1 MEEAGIELRFYLRN
15 LQRWWW
21 LLLLGAVGGAVAAY
35 FLSGLITPSYES
47 TAKVLVQGGETPATP
62 LLPEEQASQDLART
76 YRDLIKTR
84 PILERVIQDL
94 SLPYDTER
102 LSEKLSV
109 SSTRSLIEMTVDDPD
124 AEVAASIAN
133 TTAVIFIE
141 DFRNK
146 QVAQIAELQGSLSQ
160 QGIVDE
166 TSIIRAL
173 ASTLSTVSIVEEA
186 KPARSP
192 SSPRVTLNTILAG
205 VVGRP

>member
-109 SSTRSLIEMTVDDPD
+109 SSTRSLIEMTVDDPNP
-124 AEVAASIAN
+124 EVAASIAN

-146 QVAQIAELQGSLSQ
+146 QVAQIAELRESLSQ

-166 TSIIRAL
+166 TSIILLKHPKYRRGSYRRGL
-173 ASTLSTVSIVEEA
+173 PQVPGL
-186 KPARSP
+186 R
-192 SSPRVTLNTILAG
+192 
-205 VVGRP
+205 